1 MTTLKEHIDVLQR
14 LARDGVPAREFGL
27 FYYHL
32 FNTHLA
38 GDKGD
43 HLADPTGNKITI
55 EEFFKALET
64 PDPPE
69 PPRKHFGS
77 YCSPYKPLIL
87 KAETPQG
94 MKAIQ
99 GLRNPEPRAKA

>member
-14 LARDGVPAREFGL
+14 LARDGVPTRELGL

-43 HLADPTGNKITI
+43 HLADLTGDKVTI

-69 PPRKHFGS
+69 APRNWAHR
-77 YCSPYKPLIL
+77 
-87 KAETPQG
+87 G
-94 MKAIQ
+94 MTFTAKKIMPKVIQ
-99 GLRNPEPRAKA
+99 GLFDPEKKGVKA

>member
-43 HLADPTGNKITI
+43 HLADTTGDKVTI
-55 EEFFKALET
+55 EEFFHALET

-69 PPRKHFGS
+69 APRNWKHRAITFRAV
-77 YCSPYKPLIL
+77 KRE
-87 KAETPQG
+87 ARV
-94 MKAIQ
+94 IQ
-99 GLRNPEPRAKA
+99 GLFDPEARAKA

>member
-14 LARDGVPAREFGL
+14 LAREGVPAREFGL

-43 HLADPTGNKITI
+43 HLADTTGDKITI
-55 EEFFKALET
+55 EEFFQKLET

-69 PPRKHFGS
+69 APRNWAHRAIYTFRAPKRE
-77 YCSPYKPLIL
+77 
-87 KAETPQG
+87 ARV
-94 MKAIQ
+94 IQ
-99 GLRNPEPRAKA
+99 GLFDPEKKAKA